1 MNNIKIELELPEFE
15 KELSI
20 SVVLK
25 KDGEIVTAFSSPSP
39 EISTEK
45 KEKKE
50 PVVEKV
56 VENTLKT
63 TRKKSGG
70 NMMDLVI

>member
-25 KDGEIVTAFSSPSP
+25 KDGEIVSTFSSPLP
-39 EISTEK
+39 EKIT
-45 KEKKE
+45 KEKPQSEEVK
-50 PVVEKV
+50 P
-56 VENTLKT
+56 KT
-63 TRKKSGG
+63 SKKKSSG

>member
-25 KDGEIVTAFSSPSP
+25 KDGEIVSAFSSPSP
-39 EISTEK
+39 EITTNK
-45 KEKKE
+45 KEKQPE
-50 PVVEKV
+50 VEKV
-56 VENTLKT
+56 EKEKPKT
-63 TRKKSGG
+63 TRKKAGG